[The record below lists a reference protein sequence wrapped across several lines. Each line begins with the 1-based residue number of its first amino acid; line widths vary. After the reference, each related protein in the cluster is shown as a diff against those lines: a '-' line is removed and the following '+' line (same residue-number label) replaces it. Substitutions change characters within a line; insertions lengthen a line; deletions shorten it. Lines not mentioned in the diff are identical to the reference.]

1 MIPVYVSAD
10 IVRIADTDGEKL
22 KDVRAFAKDVAA
34 RLQDRIAD
42 EFEDERTF
50 KGELKENTDAYTDSK
65 VAAGLDPRRGHRTG
79 ALQDAL
85 RSARLWQVVGE
96 RIVFSEGRLM
106 TAIDYATYYAASK
119 ARGGKIVGVR
129 KQWVQAVAA
138 QVRSK
143 KRRVVRGGARKQVKI
158 SGSLVNIKSTGLG
171 SEVKIGA

>member
-1 MIPVYVSAD
+1 
-10 IVRIADTDGEKL
+10 
-22 KDVRAFAKDVAA
+22 
-34 RLQDRIAD
+34 
-42 EFEDERTF
+42 
-50 KGELKENTDAYTDSK
+50 
-65 VAAGLDPRRGHRTG
+65 
-79 ALQDAL
+79 
-85 RSARLWQVVGE
+85 
-96 RIVFSEGRLM
+96 M